1 MHIRL
6 LFLCI
11 LFFAPAVQAQTPD
24 LASQSAFEYGSAV
37 FADMSMTV
45 KLLIAAGL
53 AAAVIVFLIKYINHR
68 NAVSYTLE
76 QLKRK
81 ICKIRQAD
89 KLKNIYV
96 GVDGDAAVGKTTLT
110 SSFLE
115 NPNLIV
121 IHADNY
127 REENCHFFYNW
138 EKLKAD
144 LDVMIAGRQGLL
156 IVIEGW
162 RLFLDLCPKDSNKKH
177 PYLAHLNFDMR
188 FKQPYVLNIDF
199 DLRANVKSNYKTKM
213 VNLRNRHPD
222 GDEEDIVIIALRQ
235 LRDYSGVKYD
245 FVFRNSAQ
253 YRIPLHSRFDILPPG
268 DGVTGSVTS

>member
-1 MHIRL
+1 MHIL
-6 LFLCI
+6 LLSLVV
-11 LFFAPAVQAQTPD
+11 LFFASAAQAQMPD
-24 LASQSAFEYGSAV
+24 LVTQSFTGYGSV
-37 FADMSMTV
+37 FAGMSLTV
-45 KLLIAAGL
+45 KLLIATGFTTTI
-53 AAAVIVFLIKYINHR
+53 IVLLVKYINYR
-68 NAVSYTLE
+68 NAVAHTLE
-76 QLKRK
+76 QLKQS
-81 ICKIRQAD
+81 ICKIRQVD

-115 NPNLIV
+115 HPNLIV

-138 EKLKAD
+138 ERLKAD
-144 LDVMIAGRQGLL
+144 LEVMIAGRQGML

-177 PYLAHLNFDMR
+177 RYIAHLNFDMR
-188 FKQPYVLNIDF
+188 FKKPYVLNIDF
-199 DLRANVKSNYKTKM
+199 DLRANVKSDYKTKM

-245 FVFRNSAQ
+245 FVFRNKAQ
-253 YRIPLHSRFDILPPG
+253 YRIPMNSRFNIMPP
-268 DGVTGSVTS
+268 